1 MSKNFE
7 NNNKMKKSEINPER
21 RIEKK
26 KNNQQISN
34 ENYMRPIT

>member
-1 MSKNFE
+1 
-7 NNNKMKKSEINPER
+7 MKKSEINPER
-21 RIEKK
+21 RIEK